1 MCQALSEGVD
11 GRFRRA
17 IDGVIGSR
25 QFPKNT
31 RDKHELSPT
40 PLEHGR
46 QQGVTGMNDTAQVR
60 VDHGVMAA
68 DGDLVEGPVCPP
80 ASVVD
85 EDVDGARSL

>member
-1 MCQALSEGVD
+1 
-11 GRFRRA
+11 
-17 IDGVIGSR
+17 
-25 QFPKNT
+25 
-31 RDKHELSPT
+31 
-40 PLEHGR
+40 
-46 QQGVTGMNDTAQVR
+46 MNDTAQVR